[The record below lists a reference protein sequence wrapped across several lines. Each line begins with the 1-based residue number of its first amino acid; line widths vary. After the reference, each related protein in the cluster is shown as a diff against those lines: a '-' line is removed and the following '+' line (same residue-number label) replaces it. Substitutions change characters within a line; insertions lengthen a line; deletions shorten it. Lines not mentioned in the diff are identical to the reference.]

1 MKPTD
6 AFRLPKTRVCS
17 TCKKEKPL
25 SEYRRSS
32 EAPDRRQSKCKAC
45 EKQKEE
51 TKKEEQKSTVKNI
64 LRFKIALIASK
75 VGVNVEL
82 REWEVQ

>member
-51 TKKEEQKSTVKNI
+51 TKKEEQKEY
-64 LRFKIALIASK
+64 SK
-75 VGVNVEL
+75 KYFTF
-82 REWEVQ
+82 